1 MNHSTTFPV
10 VINRLL
16 AAEVICE
23 SSTKGEEFL
32 LLKTEAFFNEVDRY
46 LNKIN
51 LKLKETPDGSGFYA
65 AYLDA
70 SGHEIEIRR
79 YFRED
84 VMHSLQPLV
93 GVLQFIKSAQQKDR
107 PLRPGDTLNIS
118 EIIEAVERSGVVL
131 QDELDYLSRSNL
143 FKNTK
148 KKTSEQ
154 VEVIVKRL
162 VQHQYLVERSGR
174 PIVYIATGKWSLVYE
189 MIAYIND
196 HQNSEDSDAEL
207 EDAQGEF
214 F

>member
-1 MNHSTTFPV
+1 
-10 VINRLL
+10 
-16 AAEVICE
+16 
-23 SSTKGEEFL
+23 
-32 LLKTEAFFNEVDRY
+32 
-46 LNKIN
+46 
-51 LKLKETPDGSGFYA
+51 
-65 AYLDA
+65 
-70 SGHEIEIRR
+70 
-79 YFRED
+79 
-84 VMHSLQPLV
+84 MHSLQPLV